1 MHPRNPSTHL
11 LAILLALVAGFLV
24 SPSPARAQAPA
35 SPCAADLT
43 DDGVVDAADLGEVL
57 NAWGPCGKSC
67 SADIDGDGVVA
78 GEDMAVV
85 LNAWGFV
92 CPRITGIGPAS
103 GPPFGGNTVTIT
115 GTNLGGVTEVWI
127 GGQQANKVV
136 PVDDNTVTA
145 IVPPSQPAGS
155 TGPRTVTLV
164 TDGGESSL
172 ADGYTYALLGAGAPP
187 IVGGV
192 APQSVHVSGGDTIQ
206 IVGQNFGGATAVTID
221 GVAAAFT
228 VVDDGTIT
236 ATAPAHAR
244 GGMFNVAVTTPA
256 GTYTKVGAIAYWQ
269 APGWNPTVLEVEP
282 DPSVV
287 YDPALR
293 VAILKTGRPWRVRY
307 DGHGAGIEMLLIPN
321 GSFNMGCSAA
331 SDGSGCDSNETPN
344 HWVTLTKAFYLGRY
358 EVTQAQWMAVTGS
371 NPSHFQPPNTAT
383 ADANRPVEQ
392 ISWNDIVN
400 DFQPLT
406 GMRLPTE
413 AEWEWACRAGTTT
426 AYHGWPAQPGGTN
439 EVSLVGAIA
448 WYEANAGSQTR
459 PVGGKAANGFGL
471 HDMAGNVDEWCADF
485 YKANYYEQSPS
496 IDPPGPS
503 SGGLIPIRVLRGGSW
518 YGDASDVR
526 SSNRHSATQVNG
538 SLQGGAGP
546 DLYGWKGFRV
556 ARTSS

>member
-1 MHPRNPSTHL
+1 MHRLRFL
-11 LAILLALVAGFLV
+11 LASLPSLACLFLAA
-24 SPSPARAQAPA
+24 SPASAQALA

-57 NAWGPCGKSC
+57 NAWGPCVESC
-67 SADIDGDGVVA
+67 SADIDGDGMVA

-92 CPRITGIGPAS
+92 CPRITGIGPVS
-103 GPPFGGNTVTIT
+103 GPPIGGNTVTIT
-115 GTNLGGVTEVWI
+115 GTNLGGVTELWI
-127 GGQQANKVV
+127 GERQAKKVV
-136 PVDDNTVTA
+136 PVDENTVTA

-164 TDGGESSL
+164 TDSGESSL
-172 ADGYTYALLGAGAPP
+172 ANGYTYVLLGAGAPP

-228 VVDDGTIT
+228 VVDDGTVT
-236 ATAPAHAR
+236 AVAPAHAR

-307 DGHGAGIEMLLIPN
+307 DGHGTGIEMLLIPN
-321 GSFNMGCSAA
+321 GSFDMGCIA
-331 SDGSGCDSNETPN
+331 SDTTGCSDLELPI
-344 HWVTLTKAFYLGRY
+344 HWVTLTNAFYLGRY
-358 EVTQAQWMAVTGS
+358 EVTQAQWTAVTGS
-371 NPSHFQPPNTAT
+371 NPSHFQPPNTDT
-383 ADANRPVEQ
+383 ADANRPVEMV
-392 ISWNDIVN
+392 SWRDIVD

-413 AEWEWACRAGTTT
+413 AEWEYACRAGTTT
-426 AYHGWPAQPGGTN
+426 AFHGWAAQPGGTN
-439 EVSLVGAIA
+439 QTSLAENIGWHVDN
-448 WYEANAGSQTR
+448 ANLQTH

-471 HDMAGNVDEWCADF
+471 HDMSGNVKEWCADWWGDH
-485 YKANYYEQSPS
+485 YYSNSPS
-496 IDPPGPS
+496 VNPPGPS
-503 SGGLIPIRVLRGGSW
+503 GALFNYRVQRGGAWTLPAHS
-518 YGDASDVR
+518 GR
-526 SSNRHSATQVNG
+526 SGSRGRNVQSATNFN
-538 SLQGGAGP
+538 GAGGGGVSESP
-546 DLYGWKGFRV
+546 GQYGFRV